1 MQQKLCDFIV
11 NEVNVGIF
19 SLDKSH
25 RILLWNRFMVQH
37 SGIRAEQAI
46 GANLFELFPE
56 LPQKWLSKKIES
68 VFVLKNFAFT
78 SWEQRPYLF
87 KFSYHRP
94 ITGGMDFMQQNT
106 TFMPV
111 RNESGE
117 VDAVIVNLFDVTDNA
132 IAQNLLQNAMGKL
145 EEFSNRDGLT
155 GIYNRRYLD
164 MRFTQE
170 LERMSRYQ
178 AAFFTVILFDL
189 DRFKLVNDR
198 YGHIAGDEVL
208 RVVAS
213 RVLTILRDTDIFGRY
228 GGEEFLLLLPQT
240 DLAGAE
246 IAAER
251 IREILCSSP
260 VQVGETKIQI
270 SASLGVSACHSGCSN
285 PQQVIEEADLA
296 LYASKQ
302 NGRNRTTV
310 FSADLR
316 ES

>member
-1 MQQKLCDFIV
+1 MQNSLCDFIV
-11 NEVNVGIF
+11 NEVGVGIF
-19 SLDKSH
+19 SLDRDG
-25 RILLWNRFMVQH
+25 RILLWNRFMAQH
-37 SGIRAEQAI
+37 SGIAPEQAI
-46 GANLFELFPE
+46 GENLFELFPE

-87 KFSYHRP
+87 KFPHNRP

-111 RNESGE
+111 RNASGE
-117 VDAVIVNLFDVTDNA
+117 VDAVTVNLFDVTDNA
-132 IAQNLLQNAMGKL
+132 IAQNLLQEAMVKL
-145 EEFSNRDGLT
+145 EEHSHRDGLT

-164 MRFTQE
+164 VRLTQE

-189 DRFKLVNDR
+189 DRFKLVNDT
-198 YGHIAGDEVL
+198 YGHVAGDEVL

-213 RVLTILRDTDIFGRY
+213 RVLTTLRDTDVFGRY

-251 IREILCSSP
+251 IRAILCSLP
-260 VQVGETKIQI
+260 VQFGETEIKI
-270 SASLGVSACHSGCSN
+270 SASLGVSECHSEAAN
-285 PQQVIEEADLA
+285 PQKVIEEADLA
-296 LYASKQ
+296 LYVSKQ
-302 NGRNRTTV
+302 NGRNRVTV
-310 FSADLR
+310 FSPALN
-316 ES
+316 S

>member
-1 MQQKLCDFIV
+1 MQNSLCDFIV
-11 NEVNVGIF
+11 NEVGVGIF
-19 SLDKSH
+19 SLDRDG
-25 RILLWNRFMVQH
+25 RILLWNRFMAQH
-37 SGIRAEQAI
+37 SGIAPEQAI
-46 GANLFELFPE
+46 GENLFELFPE

-87 KFSYHRP
+87 KFPHNRP

-111 RNESGE
+111 RNASGE
-117 VDAVIVNLFDVTDNA
+117 VDAVTVNLFDVTDNA
-132 IAQNLLQNAMGKL
+132 IAQNLLQEAMVKL
-145 EEFSNRDGLT
+145 EEHSHRDGLT

-164 MRFTQE
+164 VRLMQE

-189 DRFKLVNDR
+189 DRFKLVNDT
-198 YGHIAGDEVL
+198 YGHVAGDEVL

-213 RVLTILRDTDIFGRY
+213 RVLTTLRDTDVFGRY

-251 IREILCSSP
+251 IRAILCSLP
-260 VQVGETKIQI
+260 VQFGETDIQI
-270 SASLGVSACHSGCSN
+270 SASLGVSECQSEAVN
-285 PQQVIEEADLA
+285 PQKVIEEADLA
-296 LYASKQ
+296 LYVSKQ
-302 NGRNRTTV
+302 NGRNRVTV
-310 FSADLR
+310 FSPALN
-316 ES
+316 S

>member
-1 MQQKLCDFIV
+1 MQQRLCDFIV
-11 NEVNVGIF
+11 NEVGVGIF
-19 SLDKSH
+19 SLDREY
-25 RILLWNRFMVQH
+25 RILLWNRFMAQH
-37 SGIRAEQAI
+37 SGISAEQAI

-87 KFSYHRP
+87 KFPHNRP

-117 VDAVIVNLFDVTDNA
+117 VDAVTVNLFDVTDNA
-132 IAQNLLQNAMGKL
+132 IAQNLLQEAMGKL
-145 EEFSNRDGLT
+145 EEYSNRDGLT

-164 MRFTQE
+164 TRFTQE

-189 DRFKLVNDR
+189 DRFKQVNDN
-198 YGHIAGDEVL
+198 YGHVAGDEVL

-213 RVLTILRDTDIFGRY
+213 RVLTTLRDTDIFGRY
-228 GGEEFLLLLPQT
+228 GGEEFMLLLPQT

-251 IREILCSSP
+251 IRVILCDQP
-260 VQVGETKIQI
+260 VQFGETKIII
-270 SASLGVSACHSGCSN
+270 SASLGLSECHSGAAE
-285 PQQVIEEADLA
+285 PQKVIEEADMA
-296 LYASKQ
+296 LYFSKQ
-302 NGRNRTTV
+302 NGRNRVTV
-310 FSADLR
+310 YSP
-316 ES
+316 EINS